1 MVCKHSYVRAESGI
15 IRFYICASVIG
26 WVALF
31 YFPNQGQMTFGG
43 LILLGTVYQIMSAFV
58 FFGAR
63 WALIGFED
71 NPFE

>member
-1 MVCKHSYVRAESGI
+1 MRLPSVNWKSGI
-15 IRFYICASVIG
+15 IRFYFCASVIG
-26 WVALF
+26 WVAVF
-31 YFPNQGQMTFGG
+31 CFSNQEQMTFGG
-43 LILLGTVYQIMSAFV
+43 LILLGAVYQVMFSFV